1 MPSVASTG
9 LIHEFHAHVYFSE
22 ATRPFAASLRAA
34 VLGLAAGRLNVSNL
48 ADGARGPHG
57 NPMFG
62 VDIQAADLPEVLG
75 FLMIHHG
82 ALPVLLHPVTGH
94 ELLDHTHHAF
104 WLGAPQ
110 PLDLSVL
117 R

>member
-1 MPSVASTG
+1 MPSVETKG
-9 LIHEFHAHVYFSE
+9 LIGQFHAHVYFN
-22 ATRPFAASLRAA
+22 ATTRAFAASLRDG
-34 VLGLAAGRLNVSNL
+34 VLGLAAGRLHVSNL
-48 ADGARGPHG
+48 ADGTRGPHG

-62 VDIQAADLPEVLG
+62 VDIPPSDLPEVLG

-94 ELLDHTHHAF
+94 DLLDHTHHAF
-104 WLGAPQ
+104 WLGTPQ